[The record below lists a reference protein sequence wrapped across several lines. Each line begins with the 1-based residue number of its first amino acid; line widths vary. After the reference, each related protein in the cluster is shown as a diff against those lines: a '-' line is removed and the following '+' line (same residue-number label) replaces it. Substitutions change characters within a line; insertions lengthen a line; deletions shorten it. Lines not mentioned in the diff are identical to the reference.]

1 LVFIL
6 CQAAWNKDNIRE
18 CQELVE
24 LDEKLPAILKGT
36 TKPQDAQ
43 EALALADLCYRKS
56 LYVAAARLFG
66 QAFESRTGLADSLQA
81 DQRHPAASAAALAG
95 CGKGKDDPP
104 DGAARARWREKARE
118 WLRAELAAW
127 EKLLMSDSP
136 QTRDQLKKTLAHW
149 KEERDLV
156 GLREEA
162 ELAKLPDAE
171 RRACQVLWTDVDM
184 LLKKANASAPAVMPH
199 SGHK

>member
-1 LVFIL
+1 
-6 CQAAWNKDNIRE
+6 
-18 CQELVE
+18 
-24 LDEKLPAILKGT
+24 
-36 TKPQDAQ
+36 
-43 EALALADLCYRKS
+43 
-56 LYVAAARLFG
+56 
-66 QAFESRTGLADSLQA
+66 
-81 DQRHPAASAAALAG
+81 
-95 CGKGKDDPP
+95 
-104 DGAARARWREKARE
+104 
-118 WLRAELAAW
+118 
-127 EKLLMSDSP
+127 MSDSP

-171 RRACQVLWTDVDM
+171 RHACQVLWTDVDM